1 VAGQIDTTFVNM
13 ATSLPHVRA
22 GSIKA
27 FVVTAKNRL
36 AIAPGIPSVD
46 EAGLPRLRF
55 SLWAGL
61 FAPRGTPKNIISKL
75 NTAAVS
81 TLGEACKHA
90 RTGLGAIVEGA
101 SKVLTF
107 EETAT
112 ERKRCVN

>member
-1 VAGQIDTTFVNM
+1 MPSCDRVRVLLGHNLLDHASSQIDTTFVNT

-36 AIAPGIPSVD
+36 AIAPDIPSVD
-46 EAGLPRLRF
+46 EAGLPRLRL

-81 TLGEACKHA
+81 TLGDPTIRESLAEQ
-90 RTGLGAIVEGA
+90 GGW
-101 SKVLTF
+101 
-107 EETAT
+107 
-112 ERKRCVN
+112 